1 MSVLPKHIA
10 IVMDGNGRWAKRRG
24 MPRIAGHKRGVESVR
39 NLVDVCGQRGIEYL
53 TLFAFSSEN
62 WRRPRSEVDF
72 LMELLVSTL
81 ENEVKKLHENGI
93 QLKIIGDLDRFGTR
107 IQKLVSHARELTFHN
122 KKLTLTVAIN
132 YGGRWDITQTIRSIG
147 EKIACGEVLPSEIT
161 EHLVNQEICTADTP
175 DPDLFIRTGGETRI
189 SNFLL
194 WQLAYTELYFTDVL
208 WPDFDTN
215 QLELALKDFSGRQ
228 RRFGKTSEQIL
239 AK

>member
-1 MSVLPKHIA
+1 MTLLPRHIA
-10 IVMDGNGRWAKRRG
+10 IVMDGNGRWAKNKGR
-24 MPRIAGHKRGVESVR
+24 PRIAGHKRGVESVR
-39 NLVDVCGQRGIEYL
+39 NIVDVCGQRGIEYL

-81 ENEVKKLHENGI
+81 ENEVKKLHENGV
-93 QLKIIGDLDRFGTR
+93 QLRIIGDLDRFGTR
-107 IQKLVSHARELTFHN
+107 IQKLVAHAQSLTFEN

-132 YGGRWDITQTIRSIG
+132 YGGRWDMAEATR
-147 EKIACGEVLPSEIT
+147 VLGARVASGDLLTSDIT
-161 EHLVNQEICTADTP
+161 EQLVAEAMSTADTP

-208 WPDFDTN
+208 WPDFDET
-215 QLELALKDFSGRQ
+215 QLDLALSSFAGRQ
-228 RRFGKTSEQIL
+228 RRFGRTGEQVI
-239 AK
+239 